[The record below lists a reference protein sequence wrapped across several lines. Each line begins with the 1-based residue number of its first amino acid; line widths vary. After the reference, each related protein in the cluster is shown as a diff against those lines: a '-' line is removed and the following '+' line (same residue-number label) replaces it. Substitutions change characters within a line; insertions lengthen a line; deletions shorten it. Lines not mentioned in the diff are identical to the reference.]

1 MDGRPGVLQS
11 TGSQRAGHDLATEQ
25 QQTRRMGSLCSKALN
40 SLMDFSKSV
49 FKGQVREGY
58 PKVSDQLVHN
68 SLIG

>member
-1 MDGRPGVLQS
+1 MLQS
-11 TGSQRAGHDLATEQ
+11 TGSQRAGHHLATE